1 MSIADEE
8 RRTYI
13 LGSGAYLLEDRNS
26 RRTREQDS
34 KRVGSI
40 HTAAHNVLG
49 DSKREEHRGI
59 HTLASGCE
67 LNSSSRGILEGRDW
81 QDVEDP
87 VHSANFTVKSQL
99 VMPSKSILSLIHSW
113 AGHAGMGI
121 IQFRR

>member
-8 RRTYI
+8 GRTYI

-40 HTAAHNVLG
+40 QTAAHNVLG

-59 HTLASGCE
+59 YTPASGCE

-81 QDVEDP
+81 QNVEDP
-87 VHSANFTVKSQL
+87 VHSANFTVKSQV
-99 VMPSKSILSLIHSW
+99 VMPLKSILSLTNGQ
-113 AGHAGMGI
+113 AGHVG
-121 IQFRR
+121 